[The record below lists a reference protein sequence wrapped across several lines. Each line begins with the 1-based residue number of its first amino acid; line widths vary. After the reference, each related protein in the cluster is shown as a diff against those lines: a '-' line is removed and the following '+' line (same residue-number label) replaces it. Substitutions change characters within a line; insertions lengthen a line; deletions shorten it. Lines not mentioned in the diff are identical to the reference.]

1 VTETGIIAGVSVS
14 HERATVDQIETVA
27 EEHHE
32 LVRALLADHGIE
44 EAFALATC
52 NRTEAYVVADD
63 RTSARASLSDVV
75 VDVPEDAVRELGHE
89 ESLRHLMRVAA
100 GLESL
105 VLGED
110 QILGQVRTAYA
121 EAREAGGIGP
131 VLDDAL
137 LKVLHVGER
146 ARDETAINEG
156 TVSLGSAAVGLVRE
170 EHGLDDATGMVVGA
184 GEMGALAASALAD
197 HGEALPVAN
206 RTVER
211 ARQLAGN
218 VDTDTEVLGL
228 GAVPDAVERTDVVVT
243 ATNSPEP
250 VLEPGDLRTAGETY
264 VVDVAQPRDVDPESE
279 ALDGVTVRDLDALE
293 AIADRTR
300 EQRHEA
306 AEAVEAIVDDELDHL
321 LAQYKRKRADRVIA
335 AMYEGAE
342 HLKERELETARSR
355 LDAADDDDERR
366 EVLDALAD
374 ALVSQLLSAPT
385 RSLRDAAENDDWET
399 IHTAL
404 RLFDPSVDREDLL
417 AGEDTPTPEEIP
429 PAVREQVP
437 PAVLD
442 ELADD

>member
-1 VTETGIIAGVSVS
+1 
-14 HERATVDQIETVA
+14 
-27 EEHHE
+27 
-32 LVRALLADHGIE
+32 
-44 EAFALATC
+44 
-52 NRTEAYVVADD
+52 
-63 RTSARASLSDVV
+63 
-75 VDVPEDAVRELGHE
+75 
-89 ESLRHLMRVAA
+89 MRVAA

-146 ARDETAINEG
+146 ARDDTAINEG

-197 HGEALPVAN
+197 HVEVLLVAN

-306 AEAVEAIVDDELDHL
+306 AEAVEAIVDEELDHL